1 MKKFGLLITAFI
13 ISLAVLAGCSSGGD
27 DNNPPPGTSTTPVA
41 IKIGDAP
48 VDSIVSFEVT
58 VNSIVLNQQGGGT
71 VTVLNTPTRIELTHL
86 GGTVETLSL
95 LNIPQGTY
103 ISAAVSLSNPEVE
116 IISGGQVV
124 ELNASLSSATV
135 TVNFN
140 PAITIG
146 PTPMVLSFDL
156 DLGASVVISGNNAT
170 INAAFT
176 VTASPVPAHNN
187 QDDEEEGEIDD
198 LTGRVTAITGNSFTI
213 AVSQTATTLTF
224 ATDANTEFES
234 PLTGIGS
241 LLVGMLVEVDAV
253 TLADGSLLA
262 KEVEAEDADIDL
274 EVEGLVTDVTG
285 APPTSFQMV
294 VQEVDAE
301 GSVAPALGDVITFSL
316 GANPEFRVEDEDVD
330 LSGLP
335 FSTTF
340 SNTTLAPAQSV
351 EVDVDLP
358 ATDNLIADKVKLEEQ
373 AIRGQVTNITSQSG
387 GQVIFTLTVP
397 ADSVFAQLTGQTT
410 LTVAKQPSTEL
421 EDITSISVNQNLR
434 VRGLLFF
441 NGSTYALVAE
451 EIDVP

>member
-294 VQEVDAE
+294 V
-301 GSVAPALGDVITFSL
+301 
-316 GANPEFRVEDEDVD
+316 
-330 LSGLP
+330 
-335 FSTTF
+335 
-340 SNTTLAPAQSV
+340 
-351 EVDVDLP
+351 
-358 ATDNLIADKVKLEEQ
+358 
-373 AIRGQVTNITSQSG
+373 
-387 GQVIFTLTVP
+387 
-397 ADSVFAQLTGQTT
+397 
-410 LTVAKQPSTEL
+410 
-421 EDITSISVNQNLR
+421 
-434 VRGLLFF
+434 
-441 NGSTYALVAE
+441 
-451 EIDVP
+451 